1 MIDRR
6 KFIKQ
11 SCLLCAGVGALP
23 TVLSSCQA
31 THYVSGIAEPNGIA
45 VAKSEFTYIKKEQTL
60 SRQYIIVQN
69 EKLEFPIYVYR
80 FSENEYSALWMK
92 CAHQGAELQASGDHL
107 HCPSHGSE
115 FSNKGIVSNGP
126 AEKNLRSFPV
136 SVAGE
141 KIIIDLRV
149 S

>member
-1 MIDRR
+1 MDRR
-6 KFIKQ
+6 RFIKQ
-11 SCLLCAGVGALP
+11 SCLLCAGAGIIPAAL
-23 TVLSSCQA
+23 SGCQA
-31 THYVSGIAEPNGIA
+31 THYVNGTVEATGLA
-45 VAKSEFTYIKKEQTL
+45 VLKSEFTYLKKNQTIT
-60 SRQYIIVQN
+60 RQYIIVQN

-92 CAHQGAELQASGDHL
+92 CAHQGAELQAAGDHL

-115 FSNKGIVSNGP
+115 YNNKGAVTNGP

-136 SVAGE
+136 TVVDE
-141 KIIIDLRV
+141 KIIIDLRQ